1 MTDGKIIHLIKKTSH
16 WTQEK
21 VRFQVKINKS
31 LAVAPGEFK
40 KKKRSGVVMHSR
52 IVSLRPAWATQ
63 CLKEPK

>member
-40 KKKRSGVVMHSR
+40 KKKGQV
-52 IVSLRPAWATQ
+52 W
-63 CLKEPK
+63 